1 MRRQAE
7 GSKGMN
13 RYIQCHTGEPQRR
26 KIEREEGVG
35 GR

>member
-13 RYIQCHTGEPQRR
+13 RYTYSAIQGNHKGEKLR
-26 KIEREEGVG
+26 ERERKV
-35 GR
+35 